1 MINSAIARLP
11 HTLSLFIIAVLVAAC
26 GGGAAAEEEGHG
38 GHDEHGG
45 EGEAKTSVTIAPVQF
60 TSIEGKL
67 GVVEQKDLSTAL
79 KATGFLKVPPQ
90 NMADITA
97 SMGGTV
103 REVLVQE
110 GDAVRKGQPLIT
122 IADAAIIDLQREFID
137 AKARL
142 VYAKAELDRQQELSD
157 ANVSARKTLQ
167 QATAEHASLQATVNG
182 NAQLLRMIN
191 IDPESL
197 TGESVR
203 ATAAIVSPI
212 DGTVAHIGV
221 NVGTRVTG
229 DAALMR
235 VVNNGKLHVDVFL
248 YEQDIAKVKVGQ
260 NIDLTLTNL
269 PGKTYTAKVFAIG
282 SAFESETKTIPVHAE
297 ITGEREGLID
307 GMGVT
312 ARIDVGQAKVTA
324 VLTDAIVN
332 YGGMDYVFIR
342 SDAEEGHAHAE
353 EEEHKHGEG
362 EAHAERPGEDGKH
375 AAENKDSHAKGEEHG
390 HDHAA
395 EPAHKEE
402 AEHAHAKGEEHDHAV
417 ENKESHAKGEEHE
430 HDHGEEKAEAHAEG
444 EEGHEDH
451 APVPGSMTF
460 KRVQVKRG
468 TTDGAYTAVT
478 FMEPIKDGSEVVVGG
493 AFYIMAMM
501 NTSSGHQ
508 H

>member
-1 MINSAIARLP
+1 MRTEMINSAIARLP

-38 GHDEHGG
+38 GHDEHGA
-45 EGEAKTSVTIAPVQF
+45 EGEAKSSVTIAPVQF
-60 TSIEGKL
+60 ASIEGKL
-67 GVVEQKDLSTAL
+67 GMVEQKDLSTAL

-110 GDAVRKGQPLIT
+110 GDAVRKGQPLVTIT
-122 IADAAIIDLQREFID
+122 DAAIIDLQRDYID

-191 IDPESL
+191 IDPTSL
-197 TGESVR
+197 SGENLR
-203 ATAAIVSPI
+203 ATASIVSPI
-212 DGTVAHIGV
+212 DGTVAHIAV
-221 NVGTRVTG
+221 NVGSRVTG

-260 NIDLTLTNL
+260 TIDLTLTNL

-353 EEEHKHGEG
+353 EAEHKHAEG
-362 EAHAERPGEDGKH
+362 EAHEH

-402 AEHAHAKGEEHDHAV
+402 AEHAHAAGEEHDHAV

-444 EEGHEDH
+444 EEGHGDH

-478 FMEPIKDGSEVVVGG
+478 FMEPIEDGSEVVVGG

>member
-1 MINSAIARLP
+1 MNTANNKSVIERITRS
-11 HTLSLFIIAVLVAAC
+11 LSLFLIIAMLAAC

-38 GHDEHGG
+38 GHDDHGA

-60 TSIEGKL
+60 ASIEGKL
-67 GVVEQKDLSTAL
+67 GMVEQKDLSTAL

-122 IADAAIIDLQREFID
+122 ITDAAIIDLQRDYID

-142 VYAKAELDRQQELSD
+142 VYAKAELDRQQELAD

-167 QATAEHASLQATVNG
+167 QATAEHASLQATVNS

-191 IDPESL
+191 IDPDALS
-197 TGESVR
+197 GESVR

-212 DGTVAHIGV
+212 DGTVAHIAV
-221 NVGTRVTG
+221 NVGSRVTG

-297 ITGEREGLID
+297 ITGEREGLIN

-342 SDAEEGHAHAE
+342 SDAEVDEHA
-353 EEEHKHGEG
+353 
-362 EAHAERPGEDGKH
+362 
-375 AAENKDSHAKGEEHG
+375 G
-390 HDHAA
+390 HDHGA

-402 AEHAHAKGEEHDHAV
+402 AEHAHAEGEEHDHAA
-417 ENKESHAKGEEHE
+417 ENKEGHGKGEEHE
-430 HDHGEEKAEAHAEG
+430 HDHAEEKADAHAEG
-444 EEGHEDH
+444 EEGHDDH
-451 APVPGSMTF
+451 APVPGSMSF

-478 FMEPIKDGSEVVVGG
+478 FMEPIKDGAEVVVGG